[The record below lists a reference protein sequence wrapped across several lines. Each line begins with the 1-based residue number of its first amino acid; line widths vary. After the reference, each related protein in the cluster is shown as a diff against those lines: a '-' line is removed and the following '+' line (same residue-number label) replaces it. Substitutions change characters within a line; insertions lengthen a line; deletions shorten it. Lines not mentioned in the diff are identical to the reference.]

1 MRTGGRAGSTF
12 GNVLLVIATLAVLA
26 AVMYPAAR
34 ERAFDERVDT
44 IVSDIELVR
53 GTADDI
59 REETGTWPP
68 SSAIGELVPGLLPPG
83 GAAGRSVGRGLEW
96 RRLESVEVPPPPE
109 GVAGSIPEEADEL
122 GQEAPTPEPEFFHRG
137 AISLH
142 TSDEEIIGALLD
154 RYPGSIVHDD
164 VWTLLLRRVTAP
176 STP

>member
-1 MRTGGRAGSTF
+1 MAEERAGSTF
-12 GNVLLVIATLAVLA
+12 GNVLLVLAALALLA
-26 AVMYPAAR
+26 AVMYPASR
-34 ERAFDERVDT
+34 ERAFAERVET

-68 SSAIGELVPGLLPPG
+68 SSAIGELVPGLMPPG
-83 GAAGRSVGRGLEW
+83 EATGSSVGRGLEW

-109 GVAGSIPEEADEL
+109 GVAGSVAEEADEM
-122 GQEAPTPEPEFFHRG
+122 GQEVPTPESTFFHRG

-154 RYPGSIVHDD
+154 RYPGSFVHEG
-164 VWTLLLRRVTAP
+164 VWTLVLRRVTAP
-176 STP
+176 PTP

>member
-1 MRTGGRAGSTF
+1 MRAGERTGGTF
-12 GNVLLVIATLAVLA
+12 GNVLLVMATLALLA
-26 AVMYPAAR
+26 AVMVPAAR
-34 ERAFDERVDT
+34 ERAFDERVET

-68 SSAIGELVPGLLPPG
+68 SSAIGELVPGLLPPSE
-83 GAAGRSVGRGLEW
+83 AAGSSVGRGLEW

-109 GVAGSIPEEADEL
+109 GVAGSVPEEADEP
-122 GQEAPTPEPEFFHRG
+122 GQDLRTPQATFFHRG

-142 TSDEEIIGALLD
+142 TSDEEIVGALLG
-154 RYPGSIVHDD
+154 RYPGSIVHDG